1 MKILTFGLAALLVSG
16 AVLARAADRP
26 AELRDIQR
34 LQQDLENLDEDLQS
48 LDARAA
54 PQAREL
60 RERADDIR
68 DQATYLKVK
77 IKRHQGDEGTGV
89 TLAEVDELRHQ
100 VRDLR
105 SDIGSRTAS
114 TSSREV
120 RVPAGTEIS
129 LRLEQA
135 VSSATAKVEDQVRAS
150 VLRPVRIADRV
161 AIPAG
166 TEVRGIVREAEA
178 AERLRHAGRLQL
190 EFDTL
195 YVDHSRQDLHTRV
208 VSLEQDEATGET
220 ARKAGIGAVIGGVV
234 GGLLKGR
241 TGVVIGAV
249 AGGGVVMAQKGE
261 DVELPEGT
269 VLKVRLEKP
278 VSVSASSVVRGG
290 GEGDYYNR
298 DEKRD

>member
-1 MKILTFGLAALLVSG
+1 MKTLIFALA
-16 AVLARAADRP
+16 AVLATGAATARAEDRP

-34 LQQDLENLDEDLQS
+34 LQQELENLDEDLQG
-48 LDARAA
+48 LDTRDQ

-77 IKRHQGDEGTGV
+77 IRRHGGDEVGTGV
-89 TLAEVDELRHQ
+89 SLAEVDDLRHQ

-105 SDIGSRTAS
+105 HDIVGGHTVAS
-114 TSSREV
+114 TAEV
-120 RVPAGTEIS
+120 RVPAGTELT
-129 LRLEQA
+129 LRLEQP
-135 VSSATAKVEDQVRAS
+135 VSSETAQVEDQVRAT
-150 VLRPVRIADRV
+150 VLRPVRVGSVV

-178 AERLRHAGRLQL
+178 AERLRRAGRLQL

-195 YVDHSRQDLHTRV
+195 YVDHSRQDLRTRL
-208 VSLEQDEATGET
+208 VSLQQEEATRDT
-220 ARKAGIGAVIGGVV
+220 ARKAGIGAIIGGVV

-241 TGVVIGAV
+241 TGAVIGV
-249 AGGGVVMAQKGE
+249 MAGGGAVMAQKGE

-269 VLKVRLEKP
+269 VLKIRLDRP
-278 VSVSASSVVRGG
+278 VTVPAVSVSA
-290 GEGDYYNR
+290 GDDR
-298 DEKRD
+298 DYDDRDRKD